1 MSGLLTRVRTALFP
15 KRKGVLDWGKG
26 KIELLLSDASDTQRL
41 FSCRKEPETVA
52 WIERE
57 MKPGAVLYD
66 VGANVGAYS
75 LIAGKLADPSG
86 RVIAFEPGYASFKT
100 LCDNIFLNDLQARVL
115 PLSIA
120 LSNKEGILTLNFSS
134 LESGAAKHSV
144 SESAG
149 TQNALGILSTRL
161 DWAVEHLDLP
171 SPTMLKIDVD
181 GGELGVLEG
190 AHKTLR
196 NPSLTTILIEV
207 DHQEPAADRI
217 IPYIESAGFV
227 LREKHAREKGQSDH
241 LFNYIFDRA

>member
-1 MSGLLTRVRTALFP
+1 MLNIVKKVLSLPAP
-15 KRKGVLDWGKG
+15 KKKGILDWNKG
-26 KIELLLSDASDTQRL
+26 TVELFLSDASDSQRL

-75 LIAGKLADPSG
+75 LIAGKLTDPSG

-100 LCDNIFLNDLQARVL
+100 LCDNIFLNDLQVRIL
-115 PLSIA
+115 PLPIA

-144 SESAG
+144 SENADS
-149 TQNALGILSTRL
+149 QNALGILSAQL

-196 NPSLTTILIEV
+196 NPSLKTILIEV
-207 DHQEPAADRI
+207 DHQEPGANRI
-217 IPYIESAGFV
+217 IPCIETAGFA

-241 LFNYIFDRA
+241 LFNYIFDRV

>member
-15 KRKGVLDWGKG
+15 KRRGLLDWGNG
-26 KIELLLSDASDTQRL
+26 KVELSLSDASDTQRL

-57 MKPGAVLYD
+57 MKTDAVLYD

-75 LIAGKLADPSG
+75 LIAGKLAGPSG

-100 LCDNIFLNDLQARVL
+100 LCDNIFLNGLQERIL

-144 SESAG
+144 SEGVGSL
-149 TQNALGILSTRL
+149 NALGILSTQL
-161 DWAVEHLDLP
+161 DWAVEHLQLP

-190 AHKTLR
+190 AHQTLR
-196 NPSLTTILIEV
+196 NPSLKTILIEI
-207 DHQEPAADRI
+207 DHQEEGADRL
-217 IPYIESAGFV
+217 IPYIEAAGFA
-227 LREKHAREKGQSDH
+227 LREKHPREKGQSDH